1 MIFFSIFKRI
11 ICCILL
17 PGYILRYTF
26 TSISSIAFLPNNLP
40 NVPLIQVAAIS
51 CPEFVQRYVAS
62 ANDMF
67 SSDEL
72 PTTCKAPTYLT
83 EDEPDC
89 NTVGTNSRGD

>member
-1 MIFFSIFKRI
+1 M
-11 ICCILL
+11 LA
-17 PGYILRYTF
+17 GYILQYTF

-51 CPEFVQRYVAS
+51 SPEFVQRYVAS

-72 PTTCKAPTYLT
+72 PTTCKAPTSWKTNQTAILSA
-83 EDEPDC
+83 PI
-89 NTVGTNSRGD
+89 VGGIR